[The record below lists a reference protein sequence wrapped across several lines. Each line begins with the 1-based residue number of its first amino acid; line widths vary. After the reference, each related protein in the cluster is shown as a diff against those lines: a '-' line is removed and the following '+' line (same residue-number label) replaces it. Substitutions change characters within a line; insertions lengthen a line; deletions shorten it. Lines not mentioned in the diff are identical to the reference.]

1 MVLTEMEMKVLQ
13 LSVVKR
19 AINTKSF
26 ESFEKFVELDRY
38 RQDLEIE
45 VYTLERYETGVL
57 VNSG

>member
-26 ESFEKFVELDRY
+26 ESFEKFVELDKY
-38 RQDLEIE
+38 RQDLEFE
-45 VYTLERYETGVL
+45 VNALEHHKPGVL
-57 VNSG
+57 VHG

>member
-13 LSVVKR
+13 LSVVRR

-26 ESFEKFVELDRY
+26 ESFEKFVELDKY

-45 VYTLERYETGVL
+45 VNELEYHKPGVL
-57 VNSG
+57 AHG

>member
-13 LSVVKR
+13 LSVVRR

-45 VYTLERYETGVL
+45 VDALERYGSGVML
-57 VNSG
+57 RG